1 MRSNV
6 IYAYRN
12 SNVLELGHRNL
23 YNSLKKGWV
32 PENTNLHMLLQFKY
46 IYFFFIFLAEATA
59 AEREELFVQKLRQC
73 CVLFDFSDTLSD
85 LKWKE
90 VKRTAL
96 LEMVEYLNN
105 QNGIITENIYPEAI
119 NMVRLSPPVE
129 HFLKTNLIVIKKTIH
144 SFR

>member
-1 MRSNV
+1 ML
-6 IYAYRN
+6 I
-12 SNVLELGHRNL
+12 
-23 YNSLKKGWV
+23 KKYLS
-32 PENTNLHMLLQFKY
+32 TSFKKC
-46 IYFFFIFLAEATA
+46 FFFLAEASA

-119 NMVRLSPPVE
+119 NMV
-129 HFLKTNLIVIKKTIH
+129 IKVSGT
-144 SFR
+144 SLEL